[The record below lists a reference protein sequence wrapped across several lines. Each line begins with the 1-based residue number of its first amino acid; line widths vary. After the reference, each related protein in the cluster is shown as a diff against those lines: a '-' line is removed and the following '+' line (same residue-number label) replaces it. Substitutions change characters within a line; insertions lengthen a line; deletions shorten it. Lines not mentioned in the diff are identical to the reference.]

1 LSAPHIYFHY
11 APNTTSHLRSGYVI
25 STKVEKLSV
34 RRNYMRRILREILK
48 EQLSSSVSLDIV
60 VRVHKT
66 FYKEDLKQ
74 IEAEIINL
82 IKGLPI

>member
-1 LSAPHIYFHY
+1 
-11 APNTTSHLRSGYVI
+11 
-25 STKVEKLSV
+25 
-34 RRNYMRRILREILK
+34 MRRLLREILK

-74 IEAEIINL
+74 VEAEIINL